1 MSLYSTQ
8 QGTLVIKENQVDFW
22 EEGMVFGRQKNKRQ
36 KHSNDDP
43 FQSYQISSGRSFDAV
58 CSTHTRDYSFS
69 LFRLSLKLKERNIN
83 FPPRAGFPMK
93 SILPFPSVR
102 FSRGE
107 GAVQLRH
114 RRQHPGPDGHVAQGQ
129 QARRRR
135 PRRQGQGEEHS
146 LQIG

>member
-1 MSLYSTQ
+1 
-8 QGTLVIKENQVDFW
+8 
-22 EEGMVFGRQKNKRQ
+22 
-36 KHSNDDP
+36 
-43 FQSYQISSGRSFDAV
+43 
-58 CSTHTRDYSFS
+58 
-69 LFRLSLKLKERNIN
+69 
-83 FPPRAGFPMK
+83 MK

-135 PRRQGQGEEHS
+135 PRRQGQGEYIYMYNKEDS
-146 LQIG
+146 YSFDIEMGYDDNLDLTIAT